1 MRCFH
6 LFICIFTVATTLP
19 LLFGGCGVPSDDAF
33 LNGDPNVAA
42 SKYLYVA
49 SGACYG
55 GGVTTSTASN
65 TIVRY
70 NLATPTLSQIVM
82 DYTPF
87 PSESIAGITDFNSE
101 YLLVAI
107 ETGATSRRLDLVKKD
122 GSGRITYL
130 TNATAF
136 ASVIRGITYLSDGG
150 VLVAETASIEKF
162 GSSKARITQ
171 GANPYINAP
180 AGNCATSTT
189 NMVHQIELPNGK
201 ILFAHAGATP
211 NNKIGIISAS
221 GYAAAG
227 DCLISASVTGP
238 TTTALPTAVLYHSSG
253 DLIVAYG
260 STTATSN
267 FIYAYN
273 INTTSNAV
281 TGATA
286 AYNNISVVQ
295 GPSSLVENPS
305 TGRVYVATS
314 LSTFNTIEEFTY
326 DASSNLLT
334 RTAAT
339 PFINSSV
346 YTRCVSGMVVSQ

>member
-1 MRCFH
+1 MFAGLLVFLARCG
-6 LFICIFTVATTLP
+6 T
-19 LLFGGCGVPSDDAF
+19 PSDDAF
-33 LNGDPNVAA
+33 LNGDPNA
-42 SKYLYVA
+42 SSSRYLYVA

-55 GGVTTSTASN
+55 GGVAVSTASN
-65 TIVRY
+65 TIVKY
-70 NLATPTLSQIVM
+70 SLSTGALVETVA
-82 DYTPF
+82 DYSSF
-87 PSESIAGITDFNSE
+87 PSENIASMTDFNSE
-101 YLLVAI
+101 YLLIAI

-122 GSGRITYL
+122 GTGRTTYL
-130 TNATAF
+130 SNITAF

-227 DCLISASVTGP
+227 DCLISASVAGP
-238 TTTALPTAVLYHSSG
+238 TTTALPTSVLYHSSG
-253 DLIVAYG
+253 DLIVSYG

-273 INTTSNAV
+273 INTTTNAV

-286 AYNNISVVQ
+286 AYNNISVIQ
-295 GPSSLVENPS
+295 GPSRMVEDSSSGRIYVS
-305 TGRVYVATS
+305 TA

-326 DASSNLLT
+326 DSSSNLLT
-334 RTAAT
+334 RTTST
-339 PFINSSV
+339 PFIGPSI
-346 YTRCVSGMVVSQ
+346 YTRCVSGMVVGQ